1 MNSVSFDVVIVGG
14 GTTGIPAAIAVA
26 GRGGKVCMVEATGAL
41 GGTCAIS
48 WGQMS
53 GAGTRI
59 QAEKGIEDTWQDHY
73 EDAVRIT
80 QGTGKG
86 DFLRLATRIQG
97 PFIDWLEENGFE
109 MAPEV
114 PGILYAHEPY
124 SAARLYWGNERGQ
137 SICKVLFELLQPL
150 IDDGSVSVRLN
161 TAMSEI
167 VCDGNGGVIG
177 VLTESGEEILGRSTF
192 LATGGYSGNKEF
204 YEQMHPGVTLYP
216 GTWEHSRGD
225 GIKAAMG
232 IGAASWNEENF
243 SLAMGGIYDSTTQY
257 PRYCG
262 IGGLTPQV
270 RLPWEILVNQ
280 EGRRFMA
287 EDHESYEYRATHLR
301 RQTGNRAWLVFDE
314 AIRENAPNVFMRWS
328 GETLEKLYNNGR
340 TVKKGSS
347 LDELA
352 ERCGITDKAAL
363 ANSVEEYNRACES
376 GKDDF
381 CRKHFPQKI
390 ESAPFYAIEIASYA
404 VRGCIGIKVD
414 TRFRVLGKSG
424 GPIRNLFA
432 AGEILGGGLF
442 GAAAVA
448 GMGIT
453 PALAFGQYVGE
464 TLIPVGEDRP

>member
-1 MNSVSFDVVIVGG
+1 MNSVSFDAVIVGG

-26 GRGGKVCMVEATGAL
+26 GRGGTVCIVEATGAL

-59 QAEKGIEDTWQDHY
+59 QAEKGIEDSWQDHY

-80 QGTGKG
+80 QGTAKD

-97 PFIDWLEENGFE
+97 PLIDWLEENGFE

-114 PGILYAHEPY
+114 PGILYVHEPY
-124 SAARLYWGNERGQ
+124 SAARLYWGNERGR
-137 SICKVLFELLQPL
+137 SICNVLFKLLQPY
-150 IDDGSVSVRLN
+150 IDDGSVTVQLN
-161 TAMSEI
+161 TAMSRI
-167 VCDGNGGVIG
+167 VLDAEGRVLGVSTG
-177 VLTESGEEILGRSTF
+177 SGERILGKSTF
-192 LATGGYSGNKEF
+192 LTTGGYSGNKEF
-204 YEQMHPGVTLYP
+204 YEQMHPGVTLFP

-225 GIKAAMG
+225 GIKAAME
-232 IGAASWNEENF
+232 IGAATWNEENF
-243 SLAMGGIYDSTTQY
+243 SLGMGGIFDSTTQY

-287 EDHESYEYRATHLR
+287 EDHESYEYRTTHLR

-314 AIRENAPNVFMRWS
+314 AIRQKAPNVFMRWT

-352 ERCGITDKAAL
+352 DRCGITDKAAL
-363 ANSVEEYNRACES
+363 VQTVAEYNKVCEA
-376 GKDDF
+376 GKDEF
-381 CRKHFPQKI
+381 GRKHFPQKI
-390 ESAPFYAIEIASYA
+390 KAGPFYAVEIASYA
-404 VRGCIGIKVD
+404 VRGSIGIKVD
-414 TRFRVLGKSG
+414 TQFRVLDKSDR
-424 GPIRNLFA
+424 PIRNLYA

-464 TLIPVGEDRP
+464 NSIPIASA

>member
-1 MNSVSFDVVIVGG
+1 MNSASFDVVIVGG
-14 GTTGIPAAIAVA
+14 GTAGIPAAIAVA
-26 GRGGKVCMVEATGAL
+26 GRGGKVCILEATGAL

-59 QAEKGIEDTWQDHY
+59 QAEKGIEDSWQDHY

-80 QGTGKG
+80 KGTAKD

-97 PFIDWLEENGFE
+97 PLIDWLEENGLE

-137 SICKVLFELLQPL
+137 SICKVLFKLLQHFV
-150 IDDGSVSVRLN
+150 DDGSVTVRLN
-161 TAMSEI
+161 TAMCKI
-167 VCDGNGGVIG
+167 ARDGNGGVLG
-177 VLTESGEEILGRSTF
+177 VSTESRERILANSTF
-192 LATGGYSGNKEF
+192 LTTGGYSGNKEF

-225 GIKAAMG
+225 GIKAAME
-232 IGAASWNEENF
+232 IGAATWNEENF
-243 SLAMGGIYDSTTQY
+243 SLGVGAIYDSTTQY

-270 RLPWEILVNQ
+270 RLPWEILINQ

-287 EDHESYEYRATHLR
+287 EDHESYEYRATNLR
-301 RQTGNRAWLVFDE
+301 RQTENRAWLVFDE
-314 AIRENAPNVFMRWS
+314 AIRENAPSVFLRWS

-340 TVKKGSS
+340 TVKKGST

-352 ERCGITDKAAL
+352 ESCGITDKAAL
-363 ANSVEEYNRACES
+363 AKTVEEYNDACDA
-376 GKDDF
+376 GKDEF
-381 CRKHFPQKI
+381 GRKHFPQKI
-390 ESAPFYAIEIASYA
+390 EAGPFFAVEIASYA
-404 VRGCIGIKVD
+404 VRGNIGIKVD
-414 TRFRVLGKSG
+414 TQFRVLDKSDS
-424 GPIRNLFA
+424 PIRNLYA

-453 PALAFGQYVGE
+453 PALAFGQFVGE
-464 TLIPVGEDRP
+464 NLIPIANS